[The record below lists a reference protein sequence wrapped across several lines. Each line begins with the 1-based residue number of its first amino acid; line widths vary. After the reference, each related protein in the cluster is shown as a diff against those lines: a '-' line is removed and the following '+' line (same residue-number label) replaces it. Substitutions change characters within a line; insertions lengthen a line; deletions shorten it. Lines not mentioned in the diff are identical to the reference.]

1 MQPSSQD
8 ACQLLFSTIIHVRYQ
23 QSASKDSP
31 ARPAHT
37 LSRKGLSVVLDLD
50 RLTDA
55 DKQSSLFSINKFNL
69 LSFNER
75 DYGPN
80 HSSQKRQK
88 LSQKIP
94 LADYVRDVASSYMD
108 SRIIHQIQ
116 LITFPRILGLS
127 FNPISVYRCLTNRG
141 EDCFIMYEVHN
152 TFGDAHSY
160 IAVGAGT
167 GARQLHLS
175 DKSLHVSP
183 FFTVKGQY
191 QLLLRQSG
199 EQISLI
205 VRYLDDKVPLLCA
218 TMRGH
223 LMPLTTSSVLRS
235 LLRGGHF
242 PLRPLLSIH
251 IEALKLWGKR
261 FPFFGRP
268 QPPETAFTTAAPL
281 SAKKQSFNSKS

>member
-1 MQPSSQD
+1 MQSPSQV

-23 QSASKDSP
+23 QNATSDSP

-37 LSRKGLSVVLDLD
+37 LSRKGLSVILDLD
-50 RLTDA
+50 KLADA
-55 DKQSSLFSINKFNL
+55 DKQSSLFSINKFNF
-69 LSFNER
+69 LSVNEL

-80 HSSQKRQK
+80 H
-88 LSQKIP
+88 LSQRPQNKVATMP

-127 FNPISVYRCLTNRG
+127 FNPISVYRCLTNLG

-160 IAVGAGT
+160 VAVGTGT
-167 GARQLHLS
+167 EARQLHLCN
-175 DKSLHVSP
+175 KSLHVSP

-199 EQISLI
+199 KQFSLI
-205 VRYLDDKVPLLCA
+205 VRYLDDRIPLLCA

-223 LMPLTTSSVLRS
+223 FMPLTTGS
-235 LLRGGHF
+235 LLRALVSGGHF
-242 PLRPLLSIH
+242 PLRPLFSIH
-251 IEALKLWGKR
+251 IEALKLWVKR

-268 QPPETAFTTAAPL
+268 PPPETAFTTATSL
-281 SAKKQSFNSKS
+281 SDKKQSFTRKS